1 METSTLDELA
11 EMKKQHKEF
20 IAKRGQRTVE
30 RDKEICL
37 LRYKD
42 GLTLQAI
49 GTRYGLTRE
58 RVRQI
63 INQTLQ

>member
-1 METSTLDELA
+1 MSTLEQL
-11 EMKKQHKEF
+11 KE
-20 IAKRGQRTVE
+20 IHREARAKRSELEKVRNM
-30 RDKEICL
+30 EICQ

-42 GLTLQAI
+42 GLTYQAI

-63 INQTLQ
+63 INQTLK

>member
-1 METSTLDELA
+1 METSIEEL
-11 EMKKQHKEF
+11 KTKHQEF
-20 IAKRGQRTVE
+20 IANRGERTVE
-30 RDKEICL
+30 RDRTICQ
-37 LRYKD
+37 LRYVD

>member
-1 METSTLDELA
+1 METSILDEL
-11 EMKKQHKEF
+11 KDLKTQHKEF
-20 IAKRGQRTVE
+20 IAKRGERTKD
-30 RDKEICL
+30 RDLAICN

-63 INQTLQ
+63 IDKTLQ